1 MSRNERQYTSA
12 PAAAAEAQAAAE
24 EVAPAVE
31 AEAAAAAAAEVL
43 HSNSDKSVVFSNG
56 AFLFQKTLDNR
67 FLLW

>member
-43 HSNSDKSVVFSNG
+43 HSNSDKRGCRKSKDFAA
-56 AFLFQKTLDNR
+56 AFGLE
-67 FLLW
+67 

>member
-1 MSRNERQYTSA
+1 MSRKERRYTSA

-31 AEAAAAAAAEVL
+31 AAAAAAAAEVL